1 MTDPGW
7 AAEMSK
13 LTVGLTVLLVAY
25 AVAHK
30 QRLKRR
36 TKKAASVDPDKLWPK
51 VPGMER
57 GSVLTEQG
65 VRLATF
71 RFDAQHPKAA
81 AILVHGVGVSCR
93 FEFLRTTCD
102 GGLRD
107 RYEDSALDIMRR
119 AGISILGYDH
129 QSHGSSESLEP
140 GVRCY
145 IDQFDDLCRD
155 LLLVH
160 ETFCAS
166 LPAGTPVF
174 WVGISMGGGVAVRAA
189 QMLATSRPPRGLV
202 LLAPMISLTAIRDE
216 YFCRWLGL
224 RNGHLVPLMHS
235 LSRLVP
241 RLPIVARAKS
251 AVHPHMEAELQADPL
266 NWTRSFRVRVSCEFV
281 KVTESMMARGG
292 PASLEKL
299 RCGKTAPRPRALH
312 TSLPFHTLGSCRS
325 NRQPPRHP
333 LQGRHLHRATR
344 LAGRVRAVCV
354 RRLQRTGVDWRQRGG
369 RGPDERRAS
378 GTQCTEAPHV
388 SRYVA
393 RADDRARLRGGGGGC
408 GGSWRQRSVHRK
420 KRPEHLLYRT
430 CCTVMC
436 RWRGCP
442 RTQEPGPTRPAS
454 VSV

>member
-299 RCGKTAPRPRALH
+299 RCGNLLAIHSKADTFTEPLGSLAVYERCACAGSSALVLIGGSAEGEVQMKGAPLAHSALKRL
-312 TSLPFHTLGSCRS
+312 TSLGMWHALT
-325 NRQPPRHP
+325 
-333 LQGRHLHRATR
+333 T
-344 LAGRVRAVCV
+344 
-354 RRLQRTGVDWRQRGG
+354 
-369 RGPDERRAS
+369 
-378 GTQCTEAPHV
+378 
-388 SRYVA
+388 
-393 RADDRARLRGGGGGC
+393 
-408 GGSWRQRSVHRK
+408 
-420 KRPEHLLYRT
+420 
-430 CCTVMC
+430 
-436 RWRGCP
+436 
-442 RTQEPGPTRPAS
+442 EPGFEEVAAAVAEWILAAAERPPQEKA
-454 VSV
+454 